1 MTSPSEGPAIP
12 PAIEPEGAGGDEDD
26 PVAPASDPDVIGPG
40 RLSRRSF
47 VVRATAAIG
56 ALTAAIVGI
65 PVAAFGAIPFFRAKT
80 PIRLLSD
87 AVAPTLRSEEWTS
100 AGAVDDFE
108 VGVPRLVPLQRQ
120 VTDGWTTETAT
131 VAVYVVRETEADLVS
146 FDIHCT
152 HLGCP
157 LAFSSGAGQ
166 FVCPCHGGTFSIEGQ
181 VTGGPPPHPMLR
193 YETRVVDGEIQVGPL
208 EAGA

>member
-1 MTSPSEGPAIP
+1 MTSAGDGSALP
-12 PAIEPEGAGGDEDD
+12 PADEPEGAGGQPDH
-26 PVAPASDPDVIGPG
+26 PAGMAGDPDVIGPG

-47 VVRATAAIG
+47 VVRAMAAIG

-65 PVAAFGAIPFFRAKT
+65 PVAAFGSIPFFRART

-87 AVAPTLRSEEWTS
+87 AVAPTLRSDEWTT

-131 VAVYVVRETEADLVS
+131 VAVYVVRETETDFVG

-193 YETRVVDGEIQVGPL
+193 YQTQVVDGEVQVGSL
-208 EAGA
+208 QEGA